1 MRVMYTKQFEIRW
14 SDVDAN
20 GHLANSAYTN
30 FMSHTRMAFFI
41 DHGFTLKMLGKYN
54 IGPVVFYEH
63 MYYFKEAFL
72 GQLLR
77 VSLEVS
83 GLSDDGTLI
92 KFDHNFYNHK
102 GENIAHCEMLGAW
115 INLKERKL
123 TSLPADLLAFS
134 ENFPKSENYKIIT
147 MEDTRAN
154 GKKPKNLV

>member
-1 MRVMYTKQFEIRW
+1 MYIKRFEIRW

-20 GHLANSAYTN
+20 RHLANSAYTN
-30 FMSHTRMAFFI
+30 FMSHTRMAFLI
-41 DHGFTLKMLGKYN
+41 EQGFTMKELNKHS

-72 GQLLR
+72 GQPIQ

-83 GLSDDGTLI
+83 GLSEDGTFF

-115 INLKERKL
+115 MDLKSRKL
-123 TSLPADLLAFS
+123 TNLPKELLDSA
-134 ENFPKSENYKIIT
+134 ELFPKSKDFKMLT
-147 MEDTRAN
+147 KTDTRTKA
-154 GKKPKNLV
+154 KFPTHLSL